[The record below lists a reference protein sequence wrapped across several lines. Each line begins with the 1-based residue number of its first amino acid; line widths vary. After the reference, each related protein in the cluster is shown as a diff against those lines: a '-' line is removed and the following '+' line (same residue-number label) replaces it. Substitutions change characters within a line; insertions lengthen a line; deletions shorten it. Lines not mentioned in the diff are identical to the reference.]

1 MAQLRYIRLGR
12 RWRRMRG
19 FRWHSH
25 RRTSHRRLHVK
36 LLSFLRILTGCLKPL
51 KGGYQ
56 RSLSRQEETIRYY
69 NSTNSFYAEAIADC
83 LEFIK
88 RSSLPVIPEDGDAQ
102 THQC

>member
-1 MAQLRYIRLGR
+1 
-12 RWRRMRG
+12 MRG
-19 FRWHSH
+19 FRWPSH
-25 RRTSHRRLHVK
+25 RCAGHRRLHVK

-56 RSLSRQEETIRYY
+56 RNISRQEEPIQYY

-88 RSSLPVIPEDGDAQ
+88 RSSLPVVTDDDDAQ
-102 THQC
+102 THQH